1 MCPAGAAPSA
11 AWMTSERPSSSV
23 VLSVGSLKVCCA
35 PPPSD
40 AVETSTFHSVALKIV
55 REHAALLGL
64 TAEFQ
69 LFGEGQQYNV
79 VREGLRR
86 YRQEVRPDPIR
97 RHHLPWNVH
106 SLPGMLC

>member
-1 MCPAGAAPSA
+1 MLLLAGLVPTPAPP
-11 AWMTSERPSSSV
+11 EEEEQDSSTMM
-23 VLSVGSLKVCCA
+23 GSSRQPAA